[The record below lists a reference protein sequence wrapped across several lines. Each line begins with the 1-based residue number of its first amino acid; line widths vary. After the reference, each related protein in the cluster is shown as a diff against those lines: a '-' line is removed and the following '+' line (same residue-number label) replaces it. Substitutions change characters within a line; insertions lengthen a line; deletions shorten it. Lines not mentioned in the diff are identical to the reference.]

1 MTQINREYVVTL
13 KSRDELD
20 KFYEDMETEG
30 TFDYVPGR
38 AVECAKK
45 REISRNT
52 HYLISNEEAAVLRND
67 PRVEAVTLV
76 AKLQGVKSTLHADQT
91 ATWNRAGTIA
101 VDQKNWGLY
110 RTSLES
116 NIEGWGSETGSG
128 EQSATVK
135 FTATGEG
142 VDIVVLDEIA
152 YADHVEFAGR
162 MQEYDWFAN
171 HNLTAWPDNP
181 LTTYTYDSYSGDN
194 NHATHVAGII
204 GGDTQ
209 GWAKGA
215 TLFNLRH
222 DSSGVN
228 GDAGVYTP
236 SDRIIDYIRAFH
248 ASKSVNPA
256 TGYVNPTLVNC
267 SWGLGIECDLLNPM
281 IDSDRYPGGRGPRIS
296 KIGYRGDIVTAASL
310 GNTVVDTGYSGIC
323 NASTRLAQLSSYAN
337 GGTRIETTSGTAATT
352 SSLSLNIVGRASL
365 TDAGAPTYSDGAG
378 VDAYDDAVW
387 RITAPWNIEYC
398 GVSFGPTGTSGVD
411 YIQVS
416 TNSYVTFGGGLTQSA
431 AYFVGASAPSA
442 RKIHISAGDRSCQ
455 KMFYGIE
462 GTSPNRTWRI
472 RWEGHESPNN
482 GVIGSP
488 TVLWEM
494 TFYEATPNRIDLHI
508 SNNECYR
515 AEFTTSQLESYGLLQ
530 NGALA
535 PYRDPALDADVV
547 DAISEGIIFVGSAGN
562 GGFKVNRTSDVD
574 YNNYFVDNGEDFYYH
589 RGASPATSHPDI
601 ICVGAYNSF
610 ATEGK
615 LNTSNTGPRVDIYA
629 PGSNVISSVYNDTG
643 STNGNTAG
651 VVNTGEAALTITN
664 VVRSSNF
671 STITTSGAHD
681 LTTGDVVTISCSDSS
696 FNASMATITFVSFNT
711 FRYSN
716 SGGDVSSTSA
726 SGTVTPGYFYE
737 KYNGTSMAAAQVTG
751 LLALALETYPNLT
764 QSEAKAYI
772 TSRGSQLSKLQVTTG
787 GYTDTASLQG
797 GTNRVAY
804 YYKER
809 KSEGAIL
816 PKLDYK
822 LRPASGSVYPRP
834 KIKRG

>member
-1 MTQINREYVVTL
+1 MTQLNREYVVTL
-13 KSRDELD
+13 KNKDELG

-30 TFDYVPGR
+30 TFDYVPSR
-38 AVECAKK
+38 AVECANK

-52 HYLISNEEAAVLRND
+52 HYLISNEEAAVLQND

-76 AKLQGVKSTLHADQT
+76 AKLQGVKSILHADQT
-91 ATWNRAGTIA
+91 ATWSKAGSIA

-110 RTSLES
+110 RTGLES
-116 NIEGWGSETGSG
+116 NIEGWGSETGTG
-128 EQSATVK
+128 NQSATVK
-135 FTATGEG
+135 FTATGAN
-142 VDIVVLDEIA
+142 VDVVVLDEIA
-152 YADHVEFAGR
+152 YADHLEFSGR

-171 HNLTAWPDNP
+171 HNLTAWPLNP
-181 LTTYTYDSYSGDN
+181 NANYVYNSYSGDN

-209 GWAKGA
+209 GWARGA

-267 SWGLGIECDLLNPM
+267 SWGLGIDCDLLNPM
-281 IDSDRYPGGRGPRIS
+281 IDPDRYPSGRGPRIS
-296 KIGYRGDIVTAASL
+296 KIGYRGDVITAATL

-323 NASTRLAQLSSYAN
+323 NSGTRLAQLSSYAN
-337 GGTRIETTSGTAATT
+337 GGTRIETTSNTAVTVASQTIAM
-352 SSLSLNIVGRASL
+352 LGRASL
-365 TDAGAPTYSDGAG
+365 TDAGVPTNSDANG
-378 VDAYDDAVW
+378 VDLYDDAVW
-387 RITAPWNIEYC
+387 RINPPWNISYC
-398 GVSFGPTGTSGVD
+398 GATCGPTGD
-411 YIQVS
+411 FAYIQVS
-416 TNSYVTFGGGLTQSA
+416 TNSYVTFGGGLTEA
-431 AYFVGASAPSA
+431 RAYFVGATAPAA
-442 RKIHISAGDRSCQ
+442 RKILISAGDRSCQ
-455 KMFYGIE
+455 KMLYGIE
-462 GTSPNRTWRI
+462 GTGSNRTWRV

-482 GVIGSP
+482 GVPGSP
-488 TVLWEM
+488 TLLWEM
-494 TFYEATPNRIDLHI
+494 TFYEATPNRIDLRI
-508 SNNECYR
+508 ADNECYR
-515 AEFTTSQLESYGLLQ
+515 AEFTIPQLESYGILQ

-615 LNTSNTGPRVDIYA
+615 LNISNTGPRVDIYA
-629 PGSNVISSVYNDTG
+629 PGSNIASAVYNATG
-643 STNGNTAG
+643 STNGNTGG

-664 VVRSSNF
+664 IVRASNLA
-671 STITTSGAHD
+671 TITTSGAHD
-681 LTTGDVVTISCSDSS
+681 LITGDVVTIACSDSS
-696 FNASMATITFVSFNT
+696 FNASMATITSLSYNT

-716 SGGDVSSTSA
+716 AGGDVSSTAA
-726 SGTVTPGYFYE
+726 SGTATPGYYYQ
-737 KYNGTSMAAAQVTG
+737 KYNGSSMAAAQVTG
-751 LLALALETYPNLT
+751 LLALALQTYPNLT

-772 TSRGSQLSKLQVTTG
+772 TTKGAKLSKLQVTTG

-797 GTNRVAY
+797 GTNRVAF

-809 KSEGAIL
+809 KSEGSIL
-816 PKLDYK
+816 PKFDYK